1 MSDQDDPILA
11 AWPALEAPTDFAA
24 AVLGRLA
31 PAPPQRPRRRLW
43 IGATLATLATAA
55 LILVA
60 LRPSAGAQR
69 ALGRETVA
77 IGRRGLAVLEPGADV
92 QHHVGWTG
100 AAEVTQRAGS
110 VFYRVERGG
119 AFVVHT
125 PAGDVTV
132 HGTCFRVEVTAG
144 KENEDMKAMKSGLVG
159 ASVGA
164 ALTAA
169 VFVTVFE
176 GKVSLANPRGSVAL
190 AAGESGS
197 ASTDRQPQIAA
208 AGAPT
213 ATATRVPAPDSL
225 AGLSPAELAR
235 RAEEQRTEII
245 GLHDQLRKLRADLE
259 SAQAKSQGK
268 SDRKRPEFALEPTK
282 EELAELAKTCTLQ
295 WDTPELGL
303 EPGKIS
309 PKEQQQAGLSATE
322 VQAINKAQADLHEQT
337 ARELRA
343 LYAEITGDRAHADSM
358 TSVSLMIEINE
369 KSSPADV
376 QLAYQRLAQER
387 AGQLAPPATTVGTTA
402 IERAMRIVTSLGD
415 RNERAI
421 ASVIG
426 EQRAKDLRR
435 RNNGFGSVHVSSNGC
450 PGGRGEPE

>member
-11 AWPALEAPTDFAA
+11 AWPVLEAPTDFAA

-31 PAPPQRPRRRLW
+31 PAAPPQRPRRRFW
-43 IGATLATLATAA
+43 IRATLATLATAA

-60 LRPSAGAQR
+60 LRPSAGTQLALQR
-69 ALGRETVA
+69 QTVA

-92 QHHVGWTG
+92 QYHVGWTG

-132 HGTCFRVEVTAG
+132 HGTCFRVEVTEG
-144 KENEDMKAMKSGLVG
+144 KDMKAMKSGLVG

-169 VFVTVFE
+169 VLVTVFE
-176 GKVSLANPRGSVAL
+176 GKVSLANPRGDVAL
-190 AAGESGS
+190 VAGDRGS
-197 ASTDRQPQIAA
+197 ASADRAPQITDVGA
-208 AGAPT
+208 APT
-213 ATATRVPAPDSL
+213 VTSATTPDSL
-225 AGLSPAELAR
+225 AGLAPAELAR
-235 RAEEQRTEII
+235 RAQEQRTEII
-245 GLHDQLRKLRADLE
+245 GLHDQLRRLRADLE
-259 SAQAKSQGK
+259 SAQAKSQGNRE
-268 SDRKRPEFALEPTK
+268 RKRPEFALEPSK

-295 WDTPELGL
+295 WDTPEMGL
-303 EPGKIS
+303 EPGKIG

-343 LYAEITGDRAHADSM
+343 LYVEITGDRAHADAM
-358 TSVSLMIEINE
+358 TSVSLMVELNE